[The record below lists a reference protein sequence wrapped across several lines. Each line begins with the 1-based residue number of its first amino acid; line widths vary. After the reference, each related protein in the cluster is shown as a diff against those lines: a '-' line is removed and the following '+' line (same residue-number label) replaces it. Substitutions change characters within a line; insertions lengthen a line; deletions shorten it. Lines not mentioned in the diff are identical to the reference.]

1 MMSDAITLS
10 DDERAFAGYL
20 DSLSGALQHGSRER
34 PFRDYCTGLLLP
46 DGRKSVEPMAARLAP
61 STTRTTHKRLL
72 NFVSDGAWS
81 DAAVLAAMRRE
92 VLPALEAHGAVRRWI
107 VDETGM
113 AKKGTHSVGVAR
125 QYCGELGKIENCQ
138 VLVSLSVANEVAAL
152 PVAARLY
159 LPEAW
164 AGDPARRDAAGVPL
178 DVTFQTKPSIA
189 LELIGRALAGG
200 VPPGM
205 VLADEVYGSTAEFR
219 RGVAGL
225 GLDYALAVR
234 STTLVSPPCSGRR
247 ARLWRGQEDP
257 LSVRALVSVRALAAR
272 LPRSAW
278 RWITWREGGG
288 PDLTG
293 RFATARVD
301 VEHEGERTLLV
312 EWPVGDSDPV
322 GYWLVTL
329 PRHTPLE
336 ALVAAAKDRWWIE
349 QGYRDLKQ
357 EVGLGDYEGRGWRGF
372 HHHVTLTLAAYGF
385 LVMRRCQTFQPA
397 GGRAGAL
404 SFPVVEDPANPPIR
418 TERHAP
424 FSIPTTRRRLTVGI
438 ARRLPRCPC
447 CQTPAIRQD
456 STKTINQQIPITV

>member
-1 MMSDAITLS
+1 M
-10 DDERAFAGYL
+10 
-20 DSLSGALQHGSRER
+20 
-34 PFRDYCTGLLLP
+34 
-46 DGRKSVEPMAARLAP
+46 
-61 STTRTTHKRLL
+61 
-72 NFVSDGAWS
+72 
-81 DAAVLAAMRRE
+81 
-92 VLPALEAHGAVRRWI
+92 
-107 VDETGM
+107 
-113 AKKGTHSVGVAR
+113 
-125 QYCGELGKIENCQ
+125 
-138 VLVSLSVANEVAAL
+138 AAL

-164 AGDPARRDAAGVPL
+164 AGDPERRDAAGVPL

-234 STTLVSPPCSGRR
+234 STTLVSPPMLRASGAPVAQSGRS
-247 ARLWRGQEDP
+247 L
-257 LSVRALVSVRALAAR
+257 SVRALAAR

-336 ALVAAAKDRWWIE
+336 AVVAAAKDRWWIE

-385 LVMRRCQTFQPA
+385 LVMRRCQTFRPA

-404 SFPVVEDPANPPIR
+404 SFPGVEDPANPPIR

-438 ARRLPRCPC
+438 ARRPPYGGSGVQYFIGDWDGKTFTAENFPGHGRRSGRRLRRLRRHGLRSRDGPPPAPRSVPVRRRATCPDSNTWC
-447 CQTPAIRQD
+447 STRARGWSTASGTRTPR
-456 STKTINQQIPITV
+456 PGR

>member
-1 MMSDAITLS
+1 MTDDTTVS
-10 DDERAFAGYL
+10 DDERAFESYL
-20 DSLSGALQHGSRER
+20 NSLSSALQHASRER

-61 STTRTTHKRLL
+61 SSTRTTHKRLL

-81 DAAVLAAMRRE
+81 DAAVLAAMRRQ
-92 VLPALEAHGAVRRWI
+92 VLPVLEAHGAVRRWI

-113 AKKGTHSVGVAR
+113 AKKGAHSVGVAR

-164 AGDPARRDAAGVPL
+164 AGDPERRDAAGVPL

-234 STTLVSPPCSGRR
+234 STTLVSPPCSGR
-247 ARLWRGQEDP
+247 
-257 LSVRALVSVRALAAR
+257 
-272 LPRSAW
+272 
-278 RWITWREGGG
+278 
-288 PDLTG
+288 
-293 RFATARVD
+293 
-301 VEHEGERTLLV
+301 
-312 EWPVGDSDPV
+312 
-322 GYWLVTL
+322 
-329 PRHTPLE
+329 
-336 ALVAAAKDRWWIE
+336 
-349 QGYRDLKQ
+349 
-357 EVGLGDYEGRGWRGF
+357 
-372 HHHVTLTLAAYGF
+372 AYGGVRKI
-385 LVMRRCQTFQPA
+385 LCP
-397 GGRAGAL
+397 GA
-404 SFPVVEDPANPPIR
+404 R
-418 TERHAP
+418 
-424 FSIPTTRRRLTVGI
+424 
-438 ARRLPRCPC
+438 
-447 CQTPAIRQD
+447 
-456 STKTINQQIPITV
+456 

>member
-1 MMSDAITLS
+1 MMSDDITLS
-10 DDERAFAGYL
+10 DDERAFEDYL

-61 STTRTTHKRLL
+61 STTRTTHKKLL

-81 DAAVLAAMRRE
+81 DAAVLAAMCRE

-107 VDETGM
+107 ETGM
-113 AKKGTHSVGVAR
+113 AKKGTPSVGVAR

-138 VLVSLSVANEVAAL
+138 VLVTLPTRWRRCRSRRGSICRKPGSDAASC
-152 PVAARLY
+152 RRCS
-159 LPEAW
+159 
-164 AGDPARRDAAGVPL
+164 ARRDVPDQTVDRPGTDRAGAGQRRAARHG
-178 DVTFQTKPSIA
+178 
-189 LELIGRALAGG
+189 AG
-200 VPPGM
+200 
-205 VLADEVYGSTAEFR
+205 R
-219 RGVAGL
+219 RGLWLDGRIPARGRRPGAGL
-225 GLDYALAVR
+225 RPGGAVHH
-234 STTLVSPPCSGRR
+234 PGPCSGRR

-257 LSVRALVSVRALAAR
+257 LSVRALAAR

-293 RFATARVD
+293 RFAAARVD

-329 PRHTPLE
+329 SRHTPL
-336 ALVAAAKDRWWIE
+336 AAVVAAAKDRWWIE

-397 GGRAGAL
+397 GGRARAL

-447 CQTPAIRQD
+447 CQTPAIRHD
-456 STKTINQQIPITV
+456 STKIIDQQLPLTV

>member
-1 MMSDAITLS
+1 
-10 DDERAFAGYL
+10 
-20 DSLSGALQHGSRER
+20 
-34 PFRDYCTGLLLP
+34 
-46 DGRKSVEPMAARLAP
+46 MAARLAP
-61 STTRTTHKRLL
+61 STTRTTHKKLL

-81 DAAVLAAMRRE
+81 DEAVLAAMRRE

-138 VLVSLSVANEVAAL
+138 VLVSLSVANAVAAL

-257 LSVRALVSVRALAAR
+257 LSVRALASPRRGSMSSTKASGPCWSNGRWATAIR
-272 LPRSAW
+272 WDTGWSRCPGTPRSR
-278 RWITWREGGG
+278 RWS
-288 PDLTG
+288 PPP
-293 RFATARVD
+293 
-301 VEHEGERTLLV
+301 RT
-312 EWPVGDSDPV
+312 
-322 GYWLVTL
+322 
-329 PRHTPLE
+329 
-336 ALVAAAKDRWWIE
+336 
-349 QGYRDLKQ
+349 
-357 EVGLGDYEGRGWRGF
+357 
-372 HHHVTLTLAAYGF
+372 
-385 LVMRRCQTFQPA
+385 A
-397 GGRAGAL
+397 GGSSRAIAISNRRSVSAITRDVAGGVSTTTSRSLWPPMASL
-404 SFPVVEDPANPPIR
+404 S
-418 TERHAP
+418 
-424 FSIPTTRRRLTVGI
+424 
-438 ARRLPRCPC
+438 
-447 CQTPAIRQD
+447 
-456 STKTINQQIPITV
+456 

>member
-1 MMSDAITLS
+1 MMSDDITLS
-10 DDERAFAGYL
+10 DDERAFEGYL

-61 STTRTTHKRLL
+61 SSTRTTHKRLL

-81 DAAVLAAMRRE
+81 DEAVLAAMCRE

-164 AGDPARRDAAGVPL
+164 AGDPERRAAGVPL

-257 LSVRALVSVRALAAR
+257 LSVRALAAR

-288 PDLTG
+288 PDLASRRRGSMSSTKASGSCWSNG
-293 RFATARVD
+293 RWATAIRWD
-301 VEHEGERTLLV
+301 TGWSRCPGTPRSRRWSPPPRT
-312 EWPVGDSDPV
+312 
-322 GYWLVTL
+322 
-329 PRHTPLE
+329 
-336 ALVAAAKDRWWIE
+336 
-349 QGYRDLKQ
+349 
-357 EVGLGDYEGRGWRGF
+357 
-372 HHHVTLTLAAYGF
+372 
-385 LVMRRCQTFQPA
+385 A
-397 GGRAGAL
+397 GGSSRAIAISNRRSVSAITRGVAGGVSTTTSRSLWPPMASL
-404 SFPVVEDPANPPIR
+404 S
-418 TERHAP
+418 
-424 FSIPTTRRRLTVGI
+424 
-438 ARRLPRCPC
+438 
-447 CQTPAIRQD
+447 
-456 STKTINQQIPITV
+456 